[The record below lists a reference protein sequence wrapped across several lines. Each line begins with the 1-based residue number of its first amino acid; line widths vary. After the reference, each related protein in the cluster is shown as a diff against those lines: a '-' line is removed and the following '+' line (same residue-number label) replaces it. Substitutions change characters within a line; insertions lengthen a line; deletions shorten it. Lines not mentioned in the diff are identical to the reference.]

1 MGDKVV
7 YRDKEKQQV
16 AVREAV
22 RRFRSKGITQGI
34 TEPSDVIPKPVIPVT
49 PIIKTKA
56 DAVEA
61 VQKISKDWRT
71 PKVVGCR
78 RFGENPEAA

>member
-1 MGDKVV
+1 M
-7 YRDKEKQQV
+7 YRDREKQK
-16 AVREAV
+16 AANREHAKAY
-22 RRFRSKGITQGI
+22 RLRKGMTQGMTI
-34 TEPSDVIPKPVIPVT
+34 KGEGMTDSIIPTII

-78 RFGENPEAA
+78 RFLENPEAA

>member
-1 MGDKVV
+1 M
-7 YRDKEKQQV
+7 YRDRERQ
-16 AVREAV
+16 REANRV
-22 RRFRSKGITQGI
+22 HARAYRSRKGMTQGMTI
-34 TEPSDVIPKPVIPVT
+34 KGEGMTESIIPTII

-61 VQKISKDWRT
+61 VREISKDWRT